1 MGQPPFLLE
10 KSMEP
15 LKAGDLAI
23 VIKGAR
29 GEESKNVGKIV
40 TVGKTLG
47 EWPLFGRMV
56 YIVGYQLVQLD
67 GKVVSECIIPVKWL
81 KKIEPPKV
89 NNEKVKERETEVH

>member
-1 MGQPPFLLE
+1 
-10 KSMEP
+10 MEP

-23 VIKGAR
+23 VIQGAR

-40 TVGKTLG
+40 TVGKTYG
-47 EWPLFGRMV
+47 EWPDPFGRIV
-56 YIVGYQLVQLD
+56 YIIGYQLVQLD

-89 NNEKVKERETEVH
+89 NTEKVKERETEIH